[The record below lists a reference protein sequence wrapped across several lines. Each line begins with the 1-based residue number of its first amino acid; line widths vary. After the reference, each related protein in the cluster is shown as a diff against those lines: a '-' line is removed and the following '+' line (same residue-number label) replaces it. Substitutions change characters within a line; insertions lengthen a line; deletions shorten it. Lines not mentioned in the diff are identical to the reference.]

1 MGLNKLISWK
11 STPNRWPHAHCS
23 LQPNLTSSTPSLKG
37 KSVLQDPDCC
47 GLRRKVYLG
56 WVSGPAS
63 SAQPQSHCPK
73 HKSKEVTTLLPVV
86 LRLNSNTLVSA
97 YLLPLSGSCP
107 GLVSLLSPLLLLMP
121 RLWPHQIS
129 LVKQALFFPA
139 LFSVNQLL
147 VFHFYSCLVYLLEI
161 F

>member
-1 MGLNKLISWK
+1 MMLWGLNKLISWK

-47 GLRRKVYLG
+47 RLRRKMHLG
-56 WVSGPAS
+56 WVSGSAS
-63 SAQPQSHCPK
+63 SAQSQSHCPK

-97 YLLPLSGSCP
+97 YPLPVSGSCL
-107 GLVSLLSPLLLLMP
+107 GLVSLLLPLL
-121 RLWPHQIS
+121 S
-129 LVKQALFFPA
+129 LGLEFHSQSAGG
-139 LFSVNQLL
+139 FSILPCWRDTVWNRSANGHRQ
-147 VFHFYSCLVYLLEI
+147 
-161 F
+161 